1 VAIPKVIGTETEYG
15 IAAVGQPDFNP
26 VLSSSMLISSYAGSL
41 RRIRWDYE
49 DESPLRDARGF
60 EPVSGRELSDE
71 DLGLANV
78 ILPNGARYYVDH
90 AHPEYST
97 PECLSPRSLV
107 IHDKAG
113 ERILERSLAV
123 VAAEIPSSPALAI
136 YKNNS
141 DGKGNSY
148 GTHENYLM
156 DRATP
161 FGDIVRDL
169 TPFFVSR
176 QIFTGAGK
184 VGLEAQWDERGKHV
198 FQLTQR
204 ADFFETEVGLE
215 TTLKRPIINT
225 RDEPH
230 ADPERYRRLHVIVGD
245 ANLCEVAT
253 FLKLGTTSIVLKM
266 IEDGFLPDFSLVNPV
281 AAIHDVSR
289 DVSLTT
295 QMSLVDGRKMTA
307 LQLQWEYLELA
318 RKYVDREDDT
328 PENREVVERW
338 ETILRGL
345 ENDPRTLSAQL
356 DWVAKLRLLEGYRE
370 RDGLAWSDAKLR
382 AIDLQY
388 HDVRRDRG
396 LYHRLAHAG
405 KVERITTDEEVLRA
419 IMEPPDDTRAFFRG
433 RCIAKY
439 PDAIAAA
446 SWDSLIL
453 DTGRDALQRIPMRE
467 PLRGTRAH
475 VEELLDACE
484 DAAAL
489 VDRLTG

>member
-1 VAIPKVIGTETEYG
+1 
-15 IAAVGQPDFNP
+15 
-26 VLSSSMLISSYAGSL
+26 
-41 RRIRWDYE
+41 
-49 DESPLRDARGF
+49 

-107 IHDKAG
+107 IHDRAG

-405 KVERITTDEEVLRA
+405 KVERITTDEEVQRA

>member
-60 EPVSGRELSDE
+60 EPVTGRELSDE

-107 IHDKAG
+107 VHDKAG

-123 VAAEIPSSPALAI
+123 VAAELPSSPALAI

-148 GTHENYLM
+148 GTHENYLV

-184 VGLEAQWDERGKHV
+184 LGLEAQWDERGKHV

-245 ANLCEVAT
+245 ANLCEVAL

-266 IEDGFLPDFSLVNPV
+266 IEDAFLPDFSLVNPV

-289 DVSLTT
+289 DVSLTAHVALT
-295 QMSLVDGRKMTA
+295 DGRKMTA

-338 ETILRGL
+338 EVVLRGL
-345 ENDPRTLSAQL
+345 QTDPRTLSAQL

-396 LYHRLAHAG
+396 LYHRLAHSG
-405 KVERITTDEEVLRA
+405 KVERLTTDEEVERA
-419 IMEPPDDTRAFFRG
+419 IMEPPEDTRAFFRG
-433 RCIAKY
+433 RCISKY

-489 VDRLTG
+489 VDRLSG

>member
-60 EPVSGRELSDE
+60 EPVTGRELSDE

-113 ERILERSLAV
+113 ERILERSLAI

-148 GTHENYLM
+148 GTHENYLV

-184 VGLEAQWDERGKHV
+184 LGLEAQWDERGKHV

-245 ANLCEVAT
+245 ANLCEVAL

-266 IEDGFLPDFSLVNPV
+266 IEDAFLPDFSLVNPV

-289 DVSLTT
+289 DVSLTAQVALT
-295 QMSLVDGRKMTA
+295 DGRKMTA

-328 PENREVVERW
+328 PENQEVVERW
-338 ETILRGL
+338 EAVLHGL
-345 ENDPRTLSAQL
+345 ESDPRTLSAQL

-396 LYHRLAHAG
+396 LYHRLAHSG
-405 KVERITTDEEVLRA
+405 KVERLTTDEEVERA
-419 IMEPPDDTRAFFRG
+419 IMEPPEDTRAFFRG
-433 RCIAKY
+433 RCISKY

>member
-107 IHDKAG
+107 IHDRAG

-295 QMSLVDGRKMTA
+295 QVSLVDGRKMTA

-338 ETILRGL
+338 ETVLRGL

-396 LYHRLAHAG
+396 LYHRLAQAG
-405 KVERITTDEEVLRA
+405 KVERITTDEEVQRA

-484 DAAAL
+484 DAAEL